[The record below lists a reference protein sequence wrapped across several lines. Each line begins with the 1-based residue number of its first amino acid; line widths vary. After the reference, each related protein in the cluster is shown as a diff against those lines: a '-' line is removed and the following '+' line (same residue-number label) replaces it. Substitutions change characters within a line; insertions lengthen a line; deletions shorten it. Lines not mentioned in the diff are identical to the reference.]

1 MRSRLAAVQGS
12 GHDAAMNTVMWG
24 ALASLAAGLMTGAGA
39 VPVLMGRA
47 MPARWND
54 AMLGFAA
61 GVMLSASFFSLI
73 LPGLESAQAQYGGVV
88 AAALIVGTGIAL
100 GAAAVAGL
108 NEALPH
114 EHFIAGPEGADP
126 GALARIWLFVIAI
139 TIHNFPEGLA
149 VGVGFGGGDL
159 ANGLSLATGIGLQN
173 APEGLAVAVA
183 LRAQGYRRF
192 NAFAVATATGL
203 VEPVGGLLGAAAVSV
218 SALVLPWG
226 LAFAAGAMIYII
238 SHEIIPETHRRGH
251 QNAATT
257 GLTAGLILMMVL
269 DVTLG

>member
-1 MRSRLAAVQGS
+1 MSIV
-12 GHDAAMNTVMWG
+12 TWG
-24 ALASLAAGLMTGAGA
+24 LLASLAAGLMTGVGA
-39 VPVLMGRA
+39 VPVLLGRA
-47 MPARWND
+47 VPARRND

-73 LPGLESAQAQYGGVV
+73 LPGLEAAQRQYGGVP
-88 AAALIVGTGIAL
+88 AAALIVGAGIGL
-100 GAAAVAGL
+100 GALAVAAM

-149 VGVGFGGGDL
+149 VGVGFGGGDVG
-159 ANGLSLATGIGLQN
+159 NGLSLATGIGLQN
-173 APEGLAVAVA
+173 APEGLAVGLA
-183 LRAQGYRRF
+183 LRAQGYGRLY
-192 NAFAVATATGL
+192 AFLVATATGL
-203 VEPVGGLLGAAAVSV
+203 IEPLGGVLGAAAVSA

-251 QNAATT
+251 QNAATA
-257 GLTAGLILMMVL
+257 GLVVGLILMMVL